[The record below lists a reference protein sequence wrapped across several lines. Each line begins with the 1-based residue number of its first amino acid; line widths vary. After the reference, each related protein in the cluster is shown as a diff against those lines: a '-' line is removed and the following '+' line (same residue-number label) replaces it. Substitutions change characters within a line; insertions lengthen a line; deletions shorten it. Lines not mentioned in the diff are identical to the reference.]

1 MLRTQSIIIYL
12 QSMVYKD
19 EYLNLNLHKV
29 QVRAGQ
35 ELLSQN
41 PKISP
46 LQVLA
51 TSMRSERNMPKNPN
65 QRHEPRSRW
74 ENQILNILFDFR
86 LPSKEKRKD
95 VSGPGFRLS
104 PKGWARFKATFRPL
118 TVFLTWIAC
127 TEGRG
132 TFARREISEAWELK
146 LVQFFGNLG
155 GGERNHHYIF
165 GFHRERN
172 HFDLNRNILSWRRN
186 FKRKKMKPL
195 FWNDEKA
202 FSFNPSKE
210 MKMISFVRSLIHSNV
225 PVMGNVFR
233 ANLGEKSDWD
243 NFEKKK
249 KLCKFSRRHRLRPRW
264 ARDSW

>member
-65 QRHEPRSRW
+65 QRHDPRSRW

-146 LVQFFGNLG
+146 LVQFFENLRG
-155 GGERNHHYIF
+155 GKTKRNHHYIF

-186 FKRKKMKPL
+186 FKRKKRKP
-195 FWNDEKA
+195 
-202 FSFNPSKE
+202 FSETTKKPFLLTLPK
-210 MKMISFVRSLIHSNV
+210 KWRWFRSFVRSFIQMC
-225 PVMGNVFR
+225 PWWEM
-233 ANLGEKSDWD
+233 
-243 NFEKKK
+243 
-249 KLCKFSRRHRLRPRW
+249 FSAPI
-264 ARDSW
+264 